1 MTDKY
6 HKQQYEAALRSAD
19 LEPGE
24 GNIPAWED
32 LTEEQKENIRKVNL
46 QHDRFMDR
54 LGNAIANG
62 TELPNP
68 LED

>member
-1 MTDKY
+1 MTGKY

-24 GNIPAWED
+24 GNIPTWED

-54 LGNAIANG
+54 LGNALFFLG
-62 TELPNP
+62 HP
-68 LED
+68 